1 MTSQEGPSG
10 RVGPLLDLV
19 RDPELEP
26 DWGLSVLL
34 VVLLAGGVAIASA
47 LGDPE
52 RAVFTIFPF
61 LVAVVGGLA
70 AGWRAGLVLSLFTVL
85 LITAAGLF
93 AYSPVTAA
101 FGFAAVAFWFSAPSR
116 WQPSPAISPTLM
128 LIYFIAMASATPGPS
143 LWISLAFA
151 LAALAIGM
159 LLVLAI
165 TAFRRRTR
173 PATAPAE
180 APDAAPSSPA
190 EELTPQPG
198 PASEGRSGREL
209 VGPLLAALVF
219 AVLTFWHSVTPGF
232 QMPVWVLL
240 TFMVVYQ
247 PAHPETV
254 KRSLL
259 RVAGTIT
266 GFAGVLVLG
275 LLPGPISYALGVA
288 AIVPAIAYSKRSYL
302 LSVAAGAIM
311 VVTLY
316 GAPHGEYLSWG
327 LARTLDTA
335 IGAALAISLSL
346 LVRRINPAPAA
357 SGPAQ

>member
-1 MTSQEGPSG
+1 M
-10 RVGPLLDLV
+10 
-19 RDPELEP
+19 
-26 DWGLSVLL
+26 
-34 VVLLAGGVAIASA
+34 
-47 LGDPE
+47 
-52 RAVFTIFPF
+52 
-61 LVAVVGGLA
+61 
-70 AGWRAGLVLSLFTVL
+70 LFR
-85 LITAAGLF
+85 
-93 AYSPVTAA
+93 S
-101 FGFAAVAFWFSAPSR
+101 
-116 WQPSPAISPTLM
+116 
-128 LIYFIAMASATPGPS
+128 
-143 LWISLAFA
+143 
-151 LAALAIGM
+151 IG
-159 LLVLAI
+159 
-165 TAFRRRTR
+165 
-173 PATAPAE
+173 
-180 APDAAPSSPA
+180 
-190 EELTPQPG
+190 
-198 PASEGRSGREL
+198 
-209 VGPLLAALVF
+209 
-219 AVLTFWHSVTPGF
+219 
-232 QMPVWVLL
+232 
-240 TFMVVYQ
+240 
-247 PAHPETV
+247 PETV